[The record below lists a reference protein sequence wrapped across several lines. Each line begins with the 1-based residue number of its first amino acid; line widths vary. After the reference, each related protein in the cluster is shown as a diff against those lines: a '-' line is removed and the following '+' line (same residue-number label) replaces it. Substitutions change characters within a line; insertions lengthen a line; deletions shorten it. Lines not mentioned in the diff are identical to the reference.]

1 MGAGIPIAAA
11 AAAGGLFLRSRYEE
25 KHFVTENYEIRSEK
39 VPEAFDGFRFIMLA
53 DLHGFQFGDVCN
65 SLSADAKSAWAYLL
79 TRLQSEVLYQ
89 LGGQPPRQQY
99 LADLVNF
106 IRNNIELFQQWA
118 ESDTA
123 KLYTP
128 PVLVNKKEAQGYFF

>member
-1 MGAGIPIAAA
+1 
-11 AAAGGLFLRSRYEE
+11 
-25 KHFVTENYEIRSEK
+25 
-39 VPEAFDGFRFIMLA
+39 
-53 DLHGFQFGDVCN
+53 
-65 SLSADAKSAWAYLL
+65 
-79 TRLQSEVLYQ
+79 VLYQ

-123 KLYTP
+123 QLYTP
-128 PVLVNKKEAQGYFF
+128 PVFVNKKEAQGYFF